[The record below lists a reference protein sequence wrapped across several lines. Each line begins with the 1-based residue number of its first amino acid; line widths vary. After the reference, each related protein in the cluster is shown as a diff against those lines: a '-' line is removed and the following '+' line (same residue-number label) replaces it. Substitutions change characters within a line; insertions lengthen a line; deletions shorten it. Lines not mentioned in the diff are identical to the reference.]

1 LFLINAPAQRLV
13 KVMNAVG
20 RDLAVVVNQ
29 GVEKG
34 KFKGE
39 A

>member
-1 LFLINAPAQRLV
+1 
-13 KVMNAVG
+13 VMNAVG

-29 GVEKG
+29 AVEKK
-34 KFKGE
+34 KFKE

>member
-1 LFLINAPAQRLV
+1 LLSVINAP
-13 KVMNAVG
+13 G

-29 GVEKG
+29 AVKEEK
-34 KFKGE
+34 FS

>member
-1 LFLINAPAQRLV
+1 
-13 KVMNAVG
+13 MNAVG

-39 A
+39 APAGA